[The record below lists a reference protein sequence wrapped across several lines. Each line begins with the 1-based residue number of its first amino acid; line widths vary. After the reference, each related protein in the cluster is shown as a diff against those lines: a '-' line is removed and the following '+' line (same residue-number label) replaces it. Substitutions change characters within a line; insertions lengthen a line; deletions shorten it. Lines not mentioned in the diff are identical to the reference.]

1 MAHERHES
9 YVISILLP
17 TDLHYRLWS
26 SQRPPASIGVNFR
39 RTIGFINVSNFK
51 KAHLNFLKALA
62 RVNFSLQVDA
72 LAF

>member
-1 MAHERHES
+1 MCERLEIGF
-9 YVISILLP
+9 VELNVFILLP
-17 TDLHYRLWS
+17 IVLTETTR
-26 SQRPPASIGVNFR
+26 
-39 RTIGFINVSNFK
+39 FINIFNSK